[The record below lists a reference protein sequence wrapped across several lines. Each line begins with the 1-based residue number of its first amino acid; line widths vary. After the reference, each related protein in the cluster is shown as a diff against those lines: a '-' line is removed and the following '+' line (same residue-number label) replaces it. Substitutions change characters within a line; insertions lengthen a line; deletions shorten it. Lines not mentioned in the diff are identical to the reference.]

1 MALDKGHEYADTEL
15 RKLEKKLEKEY
26 TQALKDMEKKT
37 DAYFSRFKEQDAKQ
51 LALLQAG
58 KITQDE
64 YNKWRLNHMLTGER
78 YNHFVESLAQDLTHT
93 NEIAMS
99 MLNPTL
105 ASAWAENYNYGGYEI
120 AKGLNQNIAWELA
133 DHDTVER
140 LIKENPKLLP
150 KPRVDIPKDKRWNQ
164 QKLKSALTQGIIQGE
179 SIKNIS
185 KRLQSVTDM
194 STSAAIRNART
205 ATTGAENAGRMQS
218 YEDAEELG
226 IQMQK
231 QWISTLDDRT
241 RETHVLLDQEIVDTD
256 EAFSNKLMYP
266 GDPDGAPEEVYNCRC
281 TMIGVLKNHHY
292 KMDNRANK
300 LGDMTY
306 EEWKHQFD
314 KPVPE
319 WVQKIQEIQ
328 SMSYISEQDI
338 LNAGE
343 IVRQEIEPM
352 RDAYVEKAEANKKAM
367 DEAYAEYSENSQRLS
382 RINSASEMIED
393 RVEWDDNLSW
403 ESTYADLP
411 QSMRDRVSRILS
423 DNNVVVDIKDS
434 DNLIDVT
441 NKIYRSTDDLV
452 DKSNKAAD
460 RYQELRKEGAELWK
474 GYANDLKDKLSEV
487 RPMGAEGIDF
497 STHLLGK
504 SPMKSVVEEAYNY
517 YPTEWVQ
524 KSMARGILTPK
535 KVSRGYY
542 SDYDQVIAIS
552 GDGGARSLETA
563 IHELGHRF
571 ERSQELRVQEKRFY
585 ERRTQGESLQW
596 LGNGYEKTEMSRFDN
611 FVNKYM
617 GKDYGGTAYELC
629 SMGFEYAYTH
639 PELLA
644 KDKDMEQWILGMLAV
659 K

>member
-26 TQALKDMEKKT
+26 TQALKDMEKKA

-51 LALLQAG
+51 LALVQAG

-78 YNHFVESLAQDLTHT
+78 YNHFVDSLAHDLTHT

-140 LIKENPKLLP
+140 LIKDNPKLLP

-241 RETHVLLDQEIVDTD
+241 RESHVLLDQEIVDTD

-266 GDPDGAPEEVYNCRC
+266 GDPNGAPEEVYNCRC
-281 TMIGVLKNHHY
+281 TMIGVLKKHPY

-319 WVQKIQEIQ
+319 WVQKIREIQ
-328 SMSYISEQDI
+328 SMSDMSEAEI
-338 LNAGE
+338 LKAGE
-343 IVRQEIEPM
+343 IVQQEISSM
-352 RDAYVEKAEANKKAM
+352 RDAYITKMTETKKAQN
-367 DEAYAEYSENSQRLS
+367 EAYAEYSEIHKQINEVHTITRTMSNSIRNENLDWTDNTYGDLS
-382 RINSASEMIED
+382 EYARGV
-393 RVEWDDNLSW
+393 VERQLALNNF
-403 ESTYADLP
+403 TVDL
-411 QSMRDRVSRILS
+411 
-423 DNNVVVDIKDS
+423 KDS
-434 DNLIDVT
+434 DRLIDAL
-441 NKIYRSTDDLV
+441 NKVEDIGNALVPRCNQLV
-452 DKSNKAAD
+452 DKYNKALNAGKD
-460 RYQELRKEGAELWK
+460 LWK
-474 GYANDLKDKLSEV
+474 GYANDFKAKMSEL

-497 STHLLGK
+497 GTHLLGK

-517 YPTEWVQ
+517 YPTDWIQ
-524 KSMARGILTPK
+524 KSMERGILTPK

-542 SDYDQVIAIS
+542 SDYEKVIAIS
-552 GDGGARSLETA
+552 GDGNAKSLETA

-571 ERSQELRVQEKRFY
+571 EKSQGLLNREKDFY
-585 ERRTQGESLQW
+585 NHRTQGESLQW
-596 LGNGYEKTEMSRFDN
+596 LGSGYSKDEVSRFDD
-611 FVNKYM
+611 FIHAYM
-617 GKDYGGTAYELC
+617 GKDYSGTAYELC
-629 SMGFEYAYTH
+629 SMGFQYAYAH
-639 PELLA
+639 PELLK
-644 KDKDMEQWILGMLAV
+644 KDKDTEQWILGLLATQ
-659 K
+659 

>member
-26 TQALKDMEKKT
+26 TQALKDMEKKA
-37 DAYFSRFKEQDAKQ
+37 DAYFSRFKEQDEKQ

-105 ASAWAENYNYGGYEI
+105 ANAWAENYNYGGYEI

-140 LIKENPKLLP
+140 LIKDNPKLLP

-241 RETHVLLDQEIVDTD
+241 RESHVLLDQEIVNTD
-256 EAFSNKLMYP
+256 ETFSNKLMYP
-266 GDPDGAPEEVYNCRC
+266 GDPNGAPEEVYNCRC

-300 LGDMTY
+300 LGGMSY
-306 EEWKHQFD
+306 EEWKGEQKEVD
-314 KPVPE
+314 KPSKTEEEALTALYGLKNFGNKTKDGYTMKQNPLLDNGTSE
-319 WVQKIQEIQ
+319 GRLKANSIDIQ
-328 SMSYISEQDI
+328 
-338 LNAGE
+338 
-343 IVRQEIEPM
+343 
-352 RDAYVEKAEANKKAM
+352 
-367 DEAYAEYSENSQRLS
+367 
-382 RINSASEMIED
+382 
-393 RVEWDDNLSW
+393 
-403 ESTYADLP
+403 
-411 QSMRDRVSRILS
+411 LS
-423 DNNVVVDIKDS
+423 DDEREKGIVDVINMSDISSTQPFVVTSAVKNAIEKSTSHSYSSDYPVGIQVDDKVY
-434 DNLIDVT
+434 LIDGNHRAVT
-441 NKIYRSTDDLV
+441 ALLRGAKKIKVRIV
-452 DKSNKAAD
+452 KSIK
-460 RYQELRKEGAELWK
+460 
-474 GYANDLKDKLSEV
+474 
-487 RPMGAEGIDF
+487 
-497 STHLLGK
+497 
-504 SPMKSVVEEAYNY
+504 
-517 YPTEWVQ
+517 
-524 KSMARGILTPK
+524 
-535 KVSRGYY
+535 
-542 SDYDQVIAIS
+542 
-552 GDGGARSLETA
+552 
-563 IHELGHRF
+563 
-571 ERSQELRVQEKRFY
+571 
-585 ERRTQGESLQW
+585 
-596 LGNGYEKTEMSRFDN
+596 
-611 FVNKYM
+611 
-617 GKDYGGTAYELC
+617 
-629 SMGFEYAYTH
+629 
-639 PELLA
+639 
-644 KDKDMEQWILGMLAV
+644 
-659 K
+659 

>member
-26 TQALKDMEKKT
+26 TQALKDMEKKA

-51 LALLQAG
+51 LALVQAG

-105 ASAWAENYNYGGYEI
+105 ESAWAENYNYGGYEI

-140 LIKENPKLLP
+140 LIKDNPKLLP

-266 GDPDGAPEEVYNCRC
+266 GDPNGAPEEVYNCRC
-281 TMIGVLKNHHY
+281 TMIGVLKKHPY

-306 EEWKHQFD
+306 EEWKNQYTHGALIGVTG
-314 KPVPE
+314 KNYTWE
-319 WVQKIQEIQ
+319 Q
-328 SMSYISEQDI
+328 SMDMQ
-338 LNAGE
+338 
-343 IVRQEIEPM
+343 
-352 RDAYVEKAEANKKAM
+352 
-367 DEAYAEYSENSQRLS
+367 
-382 RINSASEMIED
+382 
-393 RVEWDDNLSW
+393 
-403 ESTYADLP
+403 
-411 QSMRDRVSRILS
+411 RILQ
-423 DNNVVVDIKDS
+423 NAPE
-434 DNLIDVT
+434 DV
-441 NKIYRSTDDLV
+441 R
-452 DKSNKAAD
+452 
-460 RYQELRKEGAELWK
+460 ELWK
-474 GYANDLKDKLSEV
+474 QTQGEFSETIHERGDKAFYRAGENRVHLNEANVAKGDDLNPAYETHFHEYGHNIDYMAGGGSPISLSYRDSQGRTFEEIITQEWESKLAGGPDAVVDNFLMNLDTSKGGMGGQAWLKSGLRDWRKRNNAYDEDRYDSLFDSILAFSPDDKDGMLNFLKNNMDIFNDGSY
-487 RPMGAEGIDF
+487 
-497 STHLLGK
+497 T
-504 SPMKSVVEEAYNY
+504 
-517 YPTEWVQ
+517 
-524 KSMARGILTPK
+524 
-535 KVSRGYY
+535 
-542 SDYDQVIAIS
+542 IS
-552 GDGGARSLETA
+552 GDALKNKILGYCAKIKKENTLEVRGN
-563 IHELGHRF
+563 LSDMM
-571 ERSQELRVQEKRFY
+571 ERYAVK
-585 ERRTQGESLQW
+585 
-596 LGNGYEKTEMSRFDN
+596 NA
-611 FVNKYM
+611 
-617 GKDYGGTAYELC
+617 GTAYPLGAGHGK
-629 SMGFEYAYTH
+629 SYAL
-639 PELLA
+639 ESGRLA
-644 KDKDMEQWILGMLAV
+644 KETFAEMFSSEVCNKASLDLIKRELPESYKAFKDMV
-659 K
+659 KGVLK